1 MNGAH
6 DHYKQPAIWEIN
18 SFSSSST
25 QGKKDGAQTL
35 KQWTPAWKKLQC
47 YLETWL
53 LSSLLP
59 LQISKTFPCCSGVT
73 IGDMSAIHQ
82 LRQQT
87 CGRRRVSQDAWFPMQ
102 RKSQSALPIWSAS
115 FRVERPEKK
124 KCGNPG
130 GLQNVEVLL
139 RNLVASFAAAAAAN
153 GFRAYKVFAHA
164 FPREER
170 SRVRNI
176 TYTFKNLLG
185 P

>member
-1 MNGAH
+1 MFESSPLQDRHESFESPVTLMNGAH

-35 KQWTPAWKKLQC
+35 KQWTPAWKTLQC

-59 LQISKTFPCCSGVT
+59 LRISKTFPCCSGVT

-124 KCGNPG
+124 DAVIRGACKTSKC
-130 GLQNVEVLL
+130 
-139 RNLVASFAAAAAAN
+139 F
-153 GFRAYKVFAHA
+153 
-164 FPREER
+164 
-170 SRVRNI
+170 
-176 TYTFKNLLG
+176 
-185 P
+185 